1 MFAGMPDFNQS
12 LEMMKTMWD
21 SMGANAQGGPLGG
34 ANLAGAGTSN
44 PFGLPTMDVEELDK
58 RIAELKSVESWLT
71 LNLNV
76 LKTTIQGLEVQ
87 RATLGA
93 LNAFADSVKGAA
105 ESGTKSAKGNKNK
118 ATDDS
123 DPMASAGNM
132 GNVAMDMM
140 NNMAQAM
147 TEAMSGIPGVDAMT
161 PTGAKATGKKKATA
175 SKSGTPRRRQAAS
188 KGGRR
193 AKGS

>member
-21 SMGANAQGGPLGG
+21 NMGANGQGNPLGG
-34 ANLAGAGTSN
+34 VNLAGAGTAN

-93 LNAFADSVKGAA
+93 LNAFADSVKASA
-105 ESGTKSAKGNKNK
+105 ESSKGSTAKTSKSSKSSSKEEA
-118 ATDDS
+118 
-123 DPMASAGNM
+123 DPMAAAANM
-132 GNVAMDMM
+132 GGMAMDMM

-147 TEAMSGIPGVDAMT
+147 TDAMSGIPSA
-161 PTGAKATGKKKATA
+161 ATGEPTSSPKPKAAAKKKTTA
-175 SKSGTPRRRQAAS
+175 SKSAKSRRR
-188 KGGRR
+188 
-193 AKGS
+193 